1 MSHTEETLVLGDS
14 MHLVATCTTPD
25 LPAHQ
30 AGTPAPLVVLLT
42 NSGVIPRT
50 GPNRMNVH
58 LARHFAQ
65 LGIPSVRFDLSGLG
79 DSSRPVDPQP
89 MMTQWIT
96 DCRAVMDHAE
106 QRHGC
111 SRFLMIGFCSG
122 AEVAHLLGL
131 QDNRLR
137 AALLWDMYAYPT
149 IGSTLRYRW
158 LRVRQLGLA
167 GVTRKVQDR
176 LLKALGLA
184 QPTVSAKSA
193 NPPAIPS
200 HPPAKAELMQR
211 LQTLVDRGV
220 SLHFSFAG
228 GNPHWF
234 NHERQFQAMFRGAAF
249 LPHVSFRF
257 LEEADH
263 LLTEG
268 RAQAAFLAMTDDWLK
283 QHVLPGLRHN
293 EQPDQALQGKMRSI
307 TAA

>member
-1 MSHTEETLVLGDS
+1 MSHTEETLVLGDA
-14 MHLVATCTTPD
+14 MHLVATFTTPGTS
-25 LPAHQ
+25 AAQ
-30 AGTPAPLVVLLT
+30 ADTPVPLVVLLT

-58 LARHFAQ
+58 LARHFAR

-79 DSSRPVDPQP
+79 DSSRPAEPQP
-89 MMTQWIT
+89 MMAQWIS

-111 SRFLMIGFCSG
+111 HRFLMIGFCSG

-131 QDNRLR
+131 QDPRLC

-149 IGSTLRYRW
+149 LGSTLRYRW

-167 GVTRKVQDR
+167 GVMRKAQGR

-184 QPTVSAKSA
+184 KPTVSAKSA

-220 SLHFSFAG
+220 SLHFAFAE

-234 NHERQFQAMFRGAAF
+234 NHERQFQAMFHNAPF
-249 LPHVSFRF
+249 LSHVSFRF
-257 LEEADH
+257 LREADH

-268 RAQAAFLAMTDDWLK
+268 HAQAAFLAMTDDWLK
-283 QHVLPGLRHN
+283 QRVLPGLRPDG
-293 EQPDQALQGKMRSI
+293 QP
-307 TAA
+307 